1 MLTTKHEGGTSDD
14 VGIAISQAASRGLA
28 RAPPTSCLTECFSRA
43 MPWQKFSTQRTP
55 SNPSSPLLMPQRL
68 PSDSASKLLQQ
79 LCETKIHAEQ
89 ALEFLERVILKYSI
103 SEGNSLTRDNSQ
115 DDGLSDEEVDLTTRA
130 LIHVLEQSLLVPARV
145 GEGEESDM
153 LQLVLHLCSVCCAW
167 PRFKRSLMCGHLVS
181 KLLPILSEH
190 CASRFA
196 LHIFQILTD
205 LTVEDDFRLWTC
217 ADEAINVIKHAIQY
231 LQEENLEIP
240 AREQVLRAVRNLA
253 LDELLRDAF
262 VSNSGVE
269 VLVMV
274 CESTASEMLKEQ
286 AARAMGNIAMSAA
299 NEERIVAA
307 GGVELLVGF
316 LRSSDKDL
324 LNATLGALANLI
336 SNSEMRQ
343 RFVSAGGVQVLGQ

>member
-1 MLTTKHEGGTSDD
+1 
-14 VGIAISQAASRGLA
+14 
-28 RAPPTSCLTECFSRA
+28 
-43 MPWQKFSTQRTP
+43 
-55 SNPSSPLLMPQRL
+55 
-68 PSDSASKLLQQ
+68 
-79 LCETKIHAEQ
+79 
-89 ALEFLERVILKYSI
+89 
-103 SEGNSLTRDNSQ
+103 
-115 DDGLSDEEVDLTTRA
+115 
-130 LIHVLEQSLLVPARV
+130 
-145 GEGEESDM
+145 
-153 LQLVLHLCSVCCAW
+153 
-167 PRFKRSLMCGHLVS
+167 MCGHLVS
-181 KLLPILSEH
+181 KLLPILAEH

-231 LQEENLEIP
+231 LQEGNLEIP

-262 VSNSGVE
+262 VSNSGVD

-286 AARAMGNIAMSAA
+286 AARAIGNIAMSDA

-343 RFVSAGGVQVLGQ
+343 RFVSAAHRTNLAKRFGVTVQASWLGFGMSGG

>member
-1 MLTTKHEGGTSDD
+1 
-14 VGIAISQAASRGLA
+14 
-28 RAPPTSCLTECFSRA
+28 
-43 MPWQKFSTQRTP
+43 
-55 SNPSSPLLMPQRL
+55 
-68 PSDSASKLLQQ
+68 
-79 LCETKIHAEQ
+79 
-89 ALEFLERVILKYSI
+89 
-103 SEGNSLTRDNSQ
+103 
-115 DDGLSDEEVDLTTRA
+115 
-130 LIHVLEQSLLVPARV
+130 VPARV

-153 LQLVLHLCSVCCAW
+153 LQQVLHLCSVCCAW

-181 KLLPILSEH
+181 KLLPILAEH

-231 LQEENLEIP
+231 LQEGNLEIP

-262 VSNSGVE
+262 VSNSGVD

-286 AARAMGNIAMSAA
+286 AARAIGNIAMSDA

-343 RFVSAGGVQVLGQ
+343 RFVSAGGVQLIGPILRSDLELLYKQAGWVVACLAVDPLLSTNLVEGGVLPLLVHYAEKDHEDY

>member
-1 MLTTKHEGGTSDD
+1 MAKILNATNTLKSKVMPISTPAVRFLTNLS
-14 VGIAISQAASRGLA
+14 SRV
-28 RAPPTSCLTECFSRA
+28 
-43 MPWQKFSTQRTP
+43 
-55 SNPSSPLLMPQRL
+55 SSPLLMPQRL

-79 LCETKIHAEQ
+79 LCETKIHAEQVHCLFHDAQISNTFSTRFWCMQ

-217 ADEAINVIKHAIQY
+217 ADEAISAFDH
-231 LQEENLEIP
+231 
-240 AREQVLRAVRNLA
+240 VLSVPVSFDAPNDCVRQ
-253 LDELLRDAF
+253 
-262 VSNSGVE
+262 
-269 VLVMV
+269 M
-274 CESTASEMLKEQ
+274 
-286 AARAMGNIAMSAA
+286 
-299 NEERIVAA
+299 
-307 GGVELLVGF
+307 
-316 LRSSDKDL
+316 
-324 LNATLGALANLI
+324 
-336 SNSEMRQ
+336 
-343 RFVSAGGVQVLGQ
+343 